1 MDYKKFLYNTSLKY
15 RILNRIRILKNKIKR
30 RFRL

>member
-15 RILNRIRILKNKIKR
+15 RILNGIRTLKNKIKR
-30 RFRL
+30 RFR